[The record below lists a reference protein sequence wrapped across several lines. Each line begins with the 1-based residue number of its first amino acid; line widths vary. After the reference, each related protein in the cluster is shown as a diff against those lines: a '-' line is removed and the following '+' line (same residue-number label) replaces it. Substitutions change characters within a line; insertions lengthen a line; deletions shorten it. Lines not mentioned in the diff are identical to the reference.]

1 MQIQAS
7 FKILYYT
14 VKKCSELK
22 NFVCQGIAGDGQVK
36 AK

>member
-14 VKKCSELK
+14 VKTCSELK
-22 NFVCQGIAGDGQVK
+22 NFLCQGIAGAGKVK